1 MNEILKRQLADVFEQ
16 DYQGYD
22 YFVENVINR
31 VFTGDD
37 TFEALPVP
45 EDILD
50 DTNRNA
56 ATNAGILQI
65 QKIGSI
71 DAIEGID
78 VYDITLRDN
87 KQLQYNRVGIQQLI
101 RSQQIFYSN
110 AFLLF
115 HNEHSE
121 GKEWRFS
128 FFYKQGKNKDTTSA
142 KRFTYLFGKN
152 LRARTASERFA
163 LLAEMEKDTENL
175 LEAFSVEALTQE
187 FYHKLYNWY
196 LWAIDNRTGVTF
208 PNRTETEVD
217 DRDDIQRKM
226 IRLITRLMFVWF
238 IKQKHLVPEYLF
250 DETFLKDNVLCD
262 FNPQALDNGNYYNA
276 ILQNL
281 FFATLNQEISERKFI
296 SDKQYQGKSESYTVK
311 NLYRDNKKKPFFR
324 FQETEKEQ
332 RVIELFKSIPYLNGG
347 LFECLDKYEYDPQRK
362 KLVPQTYYDGFSS
375 KDSRSPN
382 GNLKYRA
389 FIPNAL
395 FFAPEHKEMVK
406 INDQESQ
413 EVLVSGLIEIF
424 RQYNF
429 TVEENTTSDAE
440 VSLDPELLGKVFEN
454 LLAAYNPETKDA
466 ARKATGSYYTPR
478 EIVDYMVNESLKA
491 YLTEKCGHRIE
502 TIQALFEDNYAEL
515 RPDIASL
522 IAKDLR
528 QIKVLDPACGSGAF

>member
-1 MNEILKRQLADVFEQ
+1 MNKILEKQLAEVFEQ

-22 YFVENVINR
+22 NFVENVINR

-65 QKIGSI
+65 LKIGSI

-115 HNEHSE
+115 HNEHPE

-163 LLAEMEKDTENL
+163 LLAEMEKDTDNL
-175 LEAFSVEALTQE
+175 LEAFSVEVLTKQ
-187 FYHKLYNWY
+187 FYQDLFEWY
-196 LWAIDNRTGVTF
+196 QWAVKPETGITF
-208 PNRTETEVD
+208 PNNTSIEDD
-217 DRDDIQRKM
+217 DREDIDIKI

-238 IKQKHLVPEYLF
+238 IKQKGLVPSRIF
-250 DETFLKDNVLCD
+250 DTSFLSTILKNFEALSATKGTF
-262 FNPQALDNGNYYNA
+262 YNA

-281 FFATLNQEISERKFI
+281 FFATLNRAIVDEDGNQRKFAKSSKRDIKTLYRYAELFCISEEEVIKLFA
-296 SDKQYQGKSESYTVK
+296 EV
-311 NLYRDNKKKPFFR
+311 PF
-324 FQETEKEQ
+324 
-332 RVIELFKSIPYLNGG
+332 LNGG
-347 LFECLDKYEYDPQRK
+347 LFECLDKTRYIDGVEVAYNF
-362 KLVPQTYYDGFSS
+362 DGFSRNDL
-375 KDSRSPN
+375 KFADGRYKHRAIVPN
-382 GNLKYRA
+382 
-389 FIPNAL
+389 IL
-395 FFAPEHKEMVK
+395 FFEPEK
-406 INDQESQ
+406 
-413 EVLVSGLIEIF
+413 GLISILS
-424 RQYNF
+424 RYNF
-429 TVEENTTSDAE
+429 TIEENSPEELQVA
-440 VSLDPELLGKVFEN
+440 LDPELLGKVFEN
-454 LLAAYNPETKDA
+454 LLGAYNPETKETA
-466 ARKATGSYYTPR
+466 HNQSGSFYTPR
-478 EIVDYMVNESLKA
+478 EIVNYMV
-491 YLTEKCGHRIE
+491 
-502 TIQALFEDNYAEL
+502 D
-515 RPDIASL
+515 
-522 IAKDLR
+522 
-528 QIKVLDPACGSGAF
+528 